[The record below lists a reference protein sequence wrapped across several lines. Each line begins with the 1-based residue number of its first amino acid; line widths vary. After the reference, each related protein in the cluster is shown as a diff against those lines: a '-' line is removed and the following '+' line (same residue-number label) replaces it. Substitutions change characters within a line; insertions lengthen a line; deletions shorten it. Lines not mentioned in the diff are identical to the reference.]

1 VPRDEKITLPL
12 IDHPG
17 RARVMLEALASEWGV
32 EHQEIRSRHHE
43 YVVGHFAEVEAAG
56 RKHERMLVQHHSER
70 AAAKADEAM
79 ALVQPL
85 LGKMARLEVALTE
98 RESRIA
104 GLEAALA
111 EIMRLRGEG

>member
-1 VPRDEKITLPL
+1 
-12 IDHPG
+12 
-17 RARVMLEALASEWGV
+17 MLETLASEWGV
-32 EHQEIRSRHHE
+32 EHHEIRPRHHE

-56 RKHERMLVQHHSER
+56 RKHERALVQHHADR

-85 LGKMARLEVALTE
+85 LGKMAQLEGVLTE
-98 RESRIA
+98 RDSRIA